1 MHKNQDKY
9 SNDEFNLE
17 ELNFIDQML
26 KESLE
31 EDFNVSIPNE
41 FADQV
46 TELVEKRKAIREA
59 ILKHLIMSLGLFVI
73 LASTVIF
80 LYYFKSEQANVIFE
94 FTLKFKYPIAF
105 VLFTILSI
113 QLADSVLLSRTK
125 EQLGK

>member
-1 MHKNQDKY
+1 MHSNQDKY
-9 SNDEFNLE
+9 REDEFNLE

-31 EDFNVSIPNE
+31 EDFNVSIPSE

-59 ILKHLIMSLGLFVI
+59 LLKHLMMSLGLFCI
-73 LASTVIF
+73 LAFAVGF
-80 LYYFKSEQANVIFE
+80 LFYIGKDEAN
-94 FTLKFKYPIAF
+94 TLVDFAFKFKYPIAF
-105 VLFTILSI
+105 GLLITTAI

-125 EQLGK
+125 DQLEE